1 MEKNKGEK
9 MIPQANSNENK
20 SEIDMLI
27 SDGNIARDMQMYHM
41 VKIQIAQKTLH
52 FKNVLYLYKLP
63 IKRGELLGKVD
74 RSDLSEHLEVYR
86 TCLSN

>member
-1 MEKNKGEK
+1 
-9 MIPQANSNENK
+9 
-20 SEIDMLI
+20 
-27 SDGNIARDMQMYHM
+27 MYHM

-74 RSDLSEHLEVYR
+74 RSDLS
-86 TCLSN
+86 